1 MPIVIADRQTATLLK
16 AATDPQEVRTA
27 DGEVLGQFIPAPK
40 PKMSFPELGLT
51 DEELERR
58 LNDPNAKWYTAAE
71 VEARL
76 RELRRRP

>member
-1 MPIVIADRQTATLLK
+1 MPIIIQDRQTATLLK
-16 AATDPQEVRTA
+16 AANDSEEVRTA
-27 DGEVLGQFIPAPK
+27 DGELLGRFIPAPK

-58 LNDPNAKWYTAAE
+58 EKDPNAKWYTAAE

-76 RELRRRP
+76 AALRRRE